1 MKNKPLVTAISLM
14 GIGVIAGV
22 FLVSSFS
29 SNSISS
35 LFAADKKLG
44 AAKPPV
50 MVDNQLQVLNNAFIA
65 VSKAVAPEVVSITVT
80 TESKGSQKQNRNIPE
95 ELLPFFNLPEEGEG
109 RQPRQGEAS
118 GSGVFISDDGYIVTN
133 NHVVESAKENG
144 IRVITHDQHEYD
156 ATLIGRDPLTD
167 LAVLKV
173 NASGQASAFIANSDE
188 VQVGEW
194 VVAVGNPLGLRS
206 TITAG
211 IVSAIGRGNL
221 GLGSSRYA
229 VENFIQTDA
238 AINPGNSGGGLF
250 DLQGRLVGINTAIAT
265 RTGYYQGYG
274 FAIPSN
280 LMKAV
285 ISDIIEDG
293 KVDRGYIGVQIK
305 TVDETD
311 AKAAGL
317 HDVSGVLVNDV
328 IAKSAAAAADMEV
341 GDVILEVDG
350 VKVRTSNELQS
361 QVVLRRAG
369 ETVKL
374 TIWRAGKT
382 LTKNVTL
389 RPRDDEESIA
399 SSARTGGDIDDDKA
413 APMKF
418 DKMGFSVEPV
428 NKTLKKELDIDGG
441 VLVSEVQPY
450 SYAARRGIR
459 PGDVIVAAD
468 IDKKA
473 VTSPKS
479 LKSIFDDKDPGAGVL
494 LHVKTKNG
502 SRIVTLE
509 IPRENG

>member
-14 GIGVIAGV
+14 GIGVVAGV

-44 AAKPPV
+44 AKQPPV
-50 MVDNQLQVLNNAFIA
+50 VVDNQLQVLNNAFIA
-65 VSKAVAPEVVSITVT
+65 VSKAVTPQVVSITVT
-80 TESKGSQKQNRNIPE
+80 TESKSSKQPNRNIPE
-95 ELLPFFNLPEEGEG
+95 ELLPFFDLPGDG
-109 RQPRQGEAS
+109 GGQPRQGEAS

-173 NASGQASAFIANSDE
+173 NVSGQASAFIANSDE

-211 IVSAIGRGNL
+211 IVSAIGRGQL

-250 DLQGRLVGINTAIAT
+250 DLQGRLIGINTAIAT

-274 FAIPSN
+274 FAIPSS

-285 ISDIIEDG
+285 VSDIIEDG

-317 HDVSGVLVNDV
+317 HDVSGVLVNDI
-328 IAKSAAAAADMEV
+328 IANTAAAAAGVEV

-350 VKVRTSNELQS
+350 VKVRTSNDLQS

-369 ETVKL
+369 ETIKL

-389 RPRDDEESIA
+389 RPRDDDESIA
-399 SSARTGGDIDDDKA
+399 SSVRPGYSEEDKA
-413 APMKF
+413 EPMKF
-418 DKMGFSVEPV
+418 DKLGFSVEPV

-441 VLVSEVQPY
+441 VLVSDVQPY

-479 LKSIFDDKDPGAGVL
+479 LKSIFDAKNPGSGVL

>member
-14 GIGVIAGV
+14 GIGVVAGV

-44 AAKPPV
+44 ATKPPV
-50 MVDNQLQVLNNAFIA
+50 VVDNQLQVLNNAFVA
-65 VSKAVAPEVVSITVT
+65 VSKAVTPEVVSITVT
-80 TESKGSQKQNRNIPE
+80 TESKGSQKRNIPE
-95 ELLPFFNLPEEGEG
+95 ELLPFFDIPGDG
-109 RQPRQGEAS
+109 DAPPRQGEAS

-144 IRVITHDQHEYD
+144 IRVITHDQHEYN

-173 NASGQASAFIANSDE
+173 NVSGQTAAFIANSDE

-211 IVSAIGRGNL
+211 IVSAIGRGQL

-285 ISDIIEDG
+285 VSDIIEDG

-317 HDVSGVLVNDV
+317 EDVAGVLVSDV
-328 IAKSAAAAADMEV
+328 IPKTAAADAGMEV

-350 VKVRTSNELQS
+350 IKVRTSNELQS

-374 TIWRAGKT
+374 TVWRAGKT

-389 RPRDDEESIA
+389 RPRDDDDSIA
-399 SSARTGGDIDDDKA
+399 SSASPGESDNNKSE
-413 APMKF
+413 PVKF
-418 DKMGFSVEPV
+418 DKLGFSVEPIT
-428 NKTLKKELDIDGG
+428 KALKKELDIDGG
-441 VLVSEVQPY
+441 VLVSDVQPY

-459 PGDVIVAAD
+459 PGDVIIAAD

-473 VTSPKS
+473 IATPKA
-479 LKSIFDDKDPGAGVL
+479 LKSIFDAKGPGAGVL